1 MKMKSKIMS
10 NQISEKKKNSRL
22 KKRRG
27 VAEIIS
33 TMLLMGLTVGGA
45 TTLTYFVNDGFVSG
59 NLSAASSLDSSSRNV
74 SLVAYDTRDSL
85 SLLNLADVDNDLK
98 IVNDTKGN
106 PILCGV
112 TCSVSPNSIPENEG
126 TEFIVMQIRNNGI
139 DTIFLEDIA
148 INNVVHSWDST
159 TSGVQLDASTN
170 DGATGKYPIDGMFS
184 ILPVGSTPI
193 IQNENYQIQSGQTVN
208 LLIKL
213 GPDDSDILLNTGIR
227 ILLDTG
233 GMQPIEFMLVSGDAR

>member
-1 MKMKSKIMS
+1 MKMKSKKMP

-33 TMLLMGLTVGGA
+33 TMMLMGLTVGGA

-59 NLSAASSLDSSSRNV
+59 NLSAASSLNTSPQNV
-74 SLVAYDTRDSL
+74 SLLAYDTRDSS
-85 SLLNLADVDNDLK
+85 SLLMLPDVDNEIL
-98 IVNDTKGN
+98 INSF
-106 PILCGV
+106 LCGV
-112 TCSVSPNSIPENEG
+112 TCHPPINNIPESGG

-139 DTIFLEDIA
+139 DTIFLEDIS

-159 TSGVQLDASTN
+159 TSGVQLDASSSS
-170 DGATGKYPIDGMFS
+170 GATGKYPIDGMFS
-184 ILPVGSTPI
+184 ILPVGSIPI

-213 GPDDSDILLNTGIR
+213 GPDDSDIPLNTGIR
-227 ILLDTG
+227 VLLDTG
-233 GMQPIEFMLVSGDAR
+233 GIQPVEFMIVSGDAR

>member
-1 MKMKSKIMS
+1 MS

-22 KKRRG
+22 KNRRG
-27 VAEIIS
+27 VADIIS

-45 TTLTYFVNDGFVSG
+45 TTLTYFVNDGFISG

-74 SLVAYDTRDSL
+74 SLLAYDTRDSL
-85 SLLNLADVDNDLK
+85 SLLMLADVDNDLK

-112 TCSVSPNSIPENEG
+112 TCTISPIPPNSIPENKG
-126 TEFIVMQIRNNGI
+126 TEFIVIQIQNNGI
-139 DTIFLEDIA
+139 DTIFLEDVA
-148 INNVVHSWDST
+148 INNVAHYWDSI

-193 IQNENYQIQSGQTVN
+193 IQNENYQIQSGQIVN

-233 GMQPIEFMLVSGDAR
+233 GIHPIEFMLVSGDAR

>member
-1 MKMKSKIMS
+1 MKMKSKIIS
-10 NQISEKKKNSRL
+10 IQISEKKKNSRL

-27 VAEIIS
+27 VAEVIS

-45 TTLTYFVNDGFVSG
+45 TTLTYFVNDGFISG

-74 SLVAYDTRDSL
+74 VLLAYDTRDSL
-85 SLLNLADVDNDLK
+85 TLLKLADVDNDIDV
-98 IVNDTKGN
+98 IVDALGN

-112 TCSVSPNSIPENEG
+112 TCSGSPTFIPENGG
-126 TEFIVMQIRNNGI
+126 TEFIVMQIQNNGI
-139 DTIFLEDIA
+139 DTLFVEDIS
-148 INNVVHSWDST
+148 INNVVHSWDSS
-159 TSGVQLDASTN
+159 TSGVQLDASQN
-170 DGATGKYPIDGMFS
+170 DLVGGKYPADGMFS
-184 ILPVGSTPI
+184 ILPAGSIPI
-193 IQNENYQIQSGQTVN
+193 IQNENYQIQSGQRVN

-233 GMQPIEFMLVSGDAR
+233 GIHPIEFMLVSGDAR

>member
-1 MKMKSKIMS
+1 MKSKIKS
-10 NQISEKKKNSRL
+10 NQVSKKKKNSRL
-22 KKRRG
+22 KNRRG

-59 NLSAASSLDSSSRNV
+59 NLSAASSLDSSSQNI
-74 SLVAYDTRDSL
+74 SLLAYDTRDS
-85 SLLNLADVDNDLK
+85 STLLKLEDVDNDIDE
-98 IVNDTKGN
+98 IVDAAGN

-112 TCSVSPNSIPENEG
+112 TCSVTPNAIPENDG

-139 DTIFLEDIA
+139 NIIFLEDIA

-159 TSGVQLDASTN
+159 TSGVQLDASQN
-170 DGATGKYPIDGMFS
+170 DLVGGKYPADGMFS
-184 ILPVGSTPI
+184 ILPVGSIPI

-213 GPDDSDILLNTGIR
+213 GPNDSDILLNTGIR

-233 GMQPIEFMLVSGDAR
+233 GTQPIEFMLVSGDAR

>member
-1 MKMKSKIMS
+1 MS
-10 NQISEKKKNSRL
+10 NQISEKKNNSRL
-22 KKRRG
+22 KKRRA
-27 VAEIIS
+27 VVDIIS
-33 TMLLMGLTVGGA
+33 TMLLMGITVTGA

-59 NLSAASSLDSSSRNV
+59 NLSAASSLDSSPQNV
-74 SLVAYDTRDSL
+74 SLLAFDTRDSL
-85 SLLNLADVDNDLK
+85 SLLQLADVDNDLK

-112 TCSVSPNSIPENEG
+112 TCSVSPNFIPENGG
-126 TEFIVMQIRNNGI
+126 TEFIVMQIKNNGI
-139 DTIFLEDIA
+139 DIIFVEDIS
-148 INNVVHSWDST
+148 INNVVHSWDSL
-159 TSGVQLDASTN
+159 TSGTELDVEENEPLS
-170 DGATGKYPIDGMFS
+170 GKYPADGMFS
-184 ILPVGSTPI
+184 ILPVGSIPI

-233 GMQPIEFMLVSGDAR
+233 GIHPIEFLLVSGDAR

>member
-1 MKMKSKIMS
+1 MS
-10 NQISEKKKNSRL
+10 NKISEKEKHSRL
-22 KKRRG
+22 KKRRA

-59 NLSAASSLDSSSRNV
+59 NLSTASSLESSSRNV
-74 SLVAYDTRDSL
+74 ALLAYDTRDSL
-85 SLLNLADVDNDLK
+85 SLLNLADIDNEIL
-98 IVNDTKGN
+98 INSF
-106 PILCGV
+106 LCGV
-112 TCSVSPNSIPENEG
+112 TCSVTPNSIPESGG

-139 DTIFLEDIA
+139 NSIFLEDIA

-159 TSGVQLDASTN
+159 TSGIQLDASTN
-170 DGATGKYPIDGMFS
+170 AGATGKYPIDGMFS
-184 ILPVGSTPI
+184 ILPVGSTSI

-213 GPDDSDILLNTGIR
+213 GPNDSDILLNTGIR